1 MSAAVN
7 THFLEQV
14 TEAAEESQDVW
25 VLEISQKLV
34 SETALLNWVTQGIN
48 VPQADRSCCVREN
61 RTEFIVW
68 TFSFLAYRTSRI
80 LKKN

>member
-14 TEAAEESQDVW
+14 TEPAEESQGVW

-34 SETALLNWVTQGIN
+34 SEIALLDWVTPGIN
-48 VPQADRSCCVREN
+48 VLQVDR
-61 RTEFIVW
+61 
-68 TFSFLAYRTSRI
+68 
-80 LKKN
+80 

>member
-14 TEAAEESQDVW
+14 TEPAEESQGVW

-34 SETALLNWVTQGIN
+34 SEIALLNWVTPGIN
-48 VPQADRSCCVREN
+48 VLQVDRSCCVHGN
-61 RTEFIVW
+61 RTEFIIRI
-68 TFSFLAYRTSRI
+68 FSLSNLPYFPV